1 MSTTKK
7 TAANTSKTPE
17 KKPEAIAVKIYLA
30 KSKAAK
36 KAGIL
41 ANASVTLFGAFAVRL
56 VVRKGKK
63 GTWVS
68 MPAQKGA
75 DGEYHDIFFPVT
87 AKAREKLTNAVIE
100 AYEEAIED
108 DGDEL
113 DEDDGDELDE
123 DEDDLSF

>member
-1 MSTTKK
+1 MSTEKK
-7 TAANTSKTPE
+7 TAAKAA
-17 KKPEAIAVKIYLA
+17 KKPEAIAVKIYIA
-30 KSKAAK
+30 ESKAAK

-63 GTWVS
+63 GTWVT

-87 AKAREKLTNAVIE
+87 AKAREALTNAVIE

-113 DEDDGDELDE
+113 DEDDE
-123 DEDDLSF
+123 DED